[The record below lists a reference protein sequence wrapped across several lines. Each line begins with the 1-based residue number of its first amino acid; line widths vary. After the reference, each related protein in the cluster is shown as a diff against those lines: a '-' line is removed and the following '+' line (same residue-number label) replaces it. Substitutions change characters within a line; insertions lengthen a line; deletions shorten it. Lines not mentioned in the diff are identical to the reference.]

1 MAMLSPRAFP
11 FAASRKNL
19 IAALAAGALV
29 SGAGAARA
37 QFFDRPAA
45 NVPSQGADAPSQ
57 DARQDTSALLR
68 VDRLESQVRDLNGQ
82 IEQLQ
87 FQIKRLEDALR
98 KFQSDAD
105 SHVDQPS
112 DRAAPRHRSELNG
125 DPDAGTAVAANVPPP
140 ADSTAPAAAA
150 PDLAPPA
157 ATIGGDGRRHDAFDP
172 GAQPG
177 APGAPLPLGSPGS
190 ASKPLDIRPP
200 SLRGGDAAALAPTP
214 AGPSAES
221 ASTPTAAR
229 PTADPVKAE
238 YDAALGELRSLH
250 YDAAQQ
256 AFAAFM
262 QKNPRS
268 RYIATAIFHLGESYF
283 YQNRH
288 REAAEQFLKIA
299 KDYATSPVA
308 PYAMVRLGVS
318 LNALGAK
325 EQACAF
331 FSEMPHKY
339 PNASPAEKL
348 AAEREAKKASC

>member
-112 DRAAPRHRSELNG
+112 DRAALLLACLAMSPAIAAEPPASEASVRALLAVTQSEKLLDSTLGQIDTMMQRSMMQALAGQKLTAEQQKIMDKMRTKTIALFKEDMKWQTLEPMFIDIYKQSFTQKEIDGMLDFYRSEPG
-125 DPDAGTAVAANVPPP
+125 QAV
-140 ADSTAPAAAA
+140 
-150 PDLAPPA
+150 
-157 ATIGGDGRRHDAFDP
+157 
-172 GAQPG
+172 
-177 APGAPLPLGSPGS
+177 
-190 ASKPLDIRPP
+190 
-200 SLRGGDAAALAPTP
+200 
-214 AGPSAES
+214 
-221 ASTPTAAR
+221 
-229 PTADPVKAE
+229 
-238 YDAALGELRSLH
+238 
-250 YDAAQQ
+250 
-256 AFAAFM
+256 
-262 QKNPRS
+262 
-268 RYIATAIFHLGESYF
+268 
-283 YQNRH
+283 
-288 REAAEQFLKIA
+288 IA
-299 KDYATSPVA
+299 KMPVVMQNTMQVMQERMA
-308 PYAMVRLGVS
+308 VM
-318 LNALGAK
+318 
-325 EQACAF
+325 
-331 FSEMPHKY
+331 MPKMLKLQQD
-339 PNASPAEKL
+339 AIAEL
-348 AAEREAKKASC
+348 KASRTK

>member
-1 MAMLSPRAFP
+1 MAILSPRALR

-19 IAALAAGALV
+19 IAALAAAALV

-45 NVPSQGADAPSQ
+45 NVPNQGADAPSQ
-57 DARQDTSALLR
+57 DTSALLR
-68 VDRLESQVRDLNGQ
+68 IDRLESQVRDLNGQ

-105 SHVDQPS
+105 SRAGQPS
-112 DRAAPRHRSELNG
+112 DGAAPRHRSELNG

-140 ADSTAPAAAA
+140 ADLAAPAAAAA
-150 PDLAPPA
+150 PDLPPPSAP
-157 ATIGGDGRRHDAFDP
+157 IGADGRRHDAFDP
-172 GAQPG
+172 SAQPT
-177 APGAPLPLGSPGS
+177 ALGAPLPLGSPGS

-214 AGPSAES
+214 AGPSAAG
-221 ASTPTAAR
+221 ASPRAAAL
-229 PTADPVKAE
+229 PPADKIKSE
-238 YDAALGELRSLH
+238 YDAALGELRSQH

-256 AFAAFM
+256 AFAAFV
-262 QKNPRS
+262 QNNPRS
-268 RYIATAIFHLGESYF
+268 RYIATAVFHLGESYF
-283 YQNRH
+283 YENRH

-299 KDYATSPVA
+299 KDYAASPVA

-331 FSEMPHKY
+331 FSEMPRKY
-339 PNASPAEKL
+339 PSASPAEKL

>member
-1 MAMLSPRAFP
+1 MAILSPRALR

-19 IAALAAGALV
+19 IAALAAVALV

-45 NVPSQGADAPSQ
+45 NVPSQGADEP
-57 DARQDTSALLR
+57 RQDTSALLR
-68 VDRLESQVRDLNGQ
+68 IDRLESQVRDLNGQ

-112 DRAAPRHRSELNG
+112 DRAAPRHRSELDG
-125 DPDAGTAVAANVPPP
+125 DPNAGTAVAANVPPP
-140 ADSTAPAAAA
+140 ADPAAAAA
-150 PDLAPPA
+150 PDLPPPA
-157 ATIGGDGRRHDAFDP
+157 ATISADGRRHDAFDP
-172 GAQPG
+172 AAQPS

-190 ASKPLDIRPP
+190 AAKPLDIRPP
-200 SLRGGDAAALAPTP
+200 SLRGGDASASAETP
-214 AGPSAES
+214 AGPSAAAAS
-221 ASTPTAAR
+221 AQTVALP
-229 PTADPVKAE
+229 PADTVKAE
-238 YDAALGELRSLH
+238 YDAAVSELRSQH
-250 YDAAQQ
+250 YDAARQ
-256 AFAAFM
+256 AFAAFV

-268 RYIATAIFHLGESYF
+268 RYIATAVFHLGESYF
-283 YQNRH
+283 YENRH

-331 FSEMPHKY
+331 FSEMPRKY
-339 PNASPAEKL
+339 PSASPAEKL

>member
-1 MAMLSPRAFP
+1 MAILSPRALH

-19 IAALAAGALV
+19 IAALAAAALV

-45 NVPSQGADAPSQ
+45 DVPKQDADAPS
-57 DARQDTSALLR
+57 QDTSALLR
-68 VDRLESQVRDLNGQ
+68 IDRLESQVRDLNGQ
-82 IEQLQ
+82 VEQLQ
-87 FQIKRLEDALR
+87 FQVRRLEDALR

-105 SHVDQPS
+105 SRLDQPA
-112 DRAAPRHRSELNG
+112 DHAAPRHRSDLN
-125 DPDAGTAVAANVPPP
+125 DDENAGTAVAANVPPP
-140 ADSTAPAAAA
+140 AEPNAPAAAA
-150 PDLAPPA
+150 APALPPPV
-157 ATIGGDGRRHDAFDP
+157 ATAGPGGRRHDAFDP
-172 GAQPG
+172 AAQPS

-200 SLRGGDAAALAPTP
+200 SLRSGDAVASAETP
-214 AGPSAES
+214 PGPSAEN
-221 ASTPTAAR
+221 PAAQAAAL
-229 PTADPVKAE
+229 PPADPVRAE
-238 YDAALGELRSLH
+238 YETAVNELKSQH

-256 AFAAFM
+256 AFAAFV
-262 QKNPRS
+262 QKNSRS
-268 RYIATAIFHLGESYF
+268 RYVAPATFHLGEAYF

-299 KDYATSPVA
+299 KDYAASPVA
-308 PYAMVRLGVS
+308 PYAMVRLGIS

-331 FSEMPHKY
+331 FSEMPRKY
-339 PNASPAEKL
+339 PNAAAAEKL